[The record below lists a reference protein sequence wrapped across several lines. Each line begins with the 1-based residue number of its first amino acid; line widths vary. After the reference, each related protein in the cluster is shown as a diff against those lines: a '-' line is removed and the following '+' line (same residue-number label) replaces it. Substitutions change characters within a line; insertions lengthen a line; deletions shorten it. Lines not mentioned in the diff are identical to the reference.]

1 MTFFLTQWFYY
12 LLKFLYG
19 LFSNSYLLT
28 ILVVTI
34 LLRLVQVFPDIL
46 NRKTQVKMAE
56 VQPKLNEIQKK
67 YENNPQKLRE
77 EQSKIMKENGVSTL
91 SGCLP
96 MLITLPLFFC
106 FLAAFRSWG
115 NEETITL
122 MYETA
127 VTETYEVGTA
137 ERAAAEEQAQATFGG
152 FKFLWVKNIWQPDN
166 FINANILI
174 FNMDGEV
181 ITKPVNLT
189 MLNSVSLAN
198 LPLLKNGYTNSR
210 GEHVSGEQI
219 WQTLCDAGLA
229 SGAYGDPGKNSG
241 CSSCSRDTSGMC
253 LLPAEVSVE
262 TVQKMLGD
270 EALTDTENEDG
281 SVTKTTDKTGSDI
294 YNAIMQRY
302 KQPVNG
308 KTPANGLMIL
318 PFLAAGMQLL
328 SSIIMMKRNKKDGA
342 QQNEQAKSMNYMM
355 YLMPIMSI
363 LICMSANAAFAFY
376 WAVSGAVQLISS
388 LIINA
393 VFDAKKKKKDE
404 AKAAA

>member
-12 LLKFLYG
+12 LLKFLFG
-19 LFSNSYLLT
+19 IFNDSYLLT

-34 LLRLVQVFPDIL
+34 LLRLVQVFPDIM
-46 NRKTQVKMAE
+46 NRKSQVKMAAI
-56 VQPKLNEIQKK
+56 QPKLNEIQKK

-77 EQSKIMKENGVSTL
+77 EQSKVMKENGVSTL

-127 VTETYEVGTA
+127 VAETYEIGTE
-137 ERAAAEEQAQATFGG
+137 ERSSAEELAQETFDG
-152 FKFLWVKNIWQPDN
+152 FRFLWVKNIWQPDN
-166 FINANILI
+166 FINASILI
-174 FNMDGEV
+174 LNMDGEV
-181 ITKPVNLT
+181 ITRPSNLT

-210 GEHVSGEQI
+210 GEYVSGEQI

-229 SGAYGDPGKNSG
+229 SGAYGDAGKGSS

-253 LLPAEVSVE
+253 LLPATVSTE

-270 EALTDTENEDG
+270 DAVTETANDDG
-281 SVTKTTDKTGSDI
+281 TVTPTTDKTGTDI

-328 SSIIMMKRNKKDGA
+328 SSVLIMKRNKKDGA

-355 YLMPIMSI
+355 YLMPVMSI

-393 VFDAKKKKKDE
+393 VFDAKKKKDE

>member
-19 LFSNSYLLT
+19 LFSDSYLLT

-46 NRKTQVKMAE
+46 NRKSQIKMAA
-56 VQPKLNEIQKK
+56 VRPKLDEIQKK

-77 EQSKIMKENGVSTL
+77 EQSKVMKENGVSTL

-115 NEETITL
+115 NEESITL

-127 VTETYEVGTA
+127 VAESCEVGTE
-137 ERAAAEEQAQATFGG
+137 ERAAAEAMAQETFDG

-166 FINANILI
+166 FINANFLI

-181 ITKPVNLT
+181 ITKPANLS

-198 LPLLKNGYTNSR
+198 LPLLQKGYTNSK

-229 SGAYGDPGKNSG
+229 SGTYGDYGKSNS
-241 CSSCSRDTSGMC
+241 CSSCSRDYSGMT
-253 LLPAEVSVE
+253 LLPATVSTE
-262 TVQKMLGD
+262 TVRKMLGD
-270 EALTDTENEDG
+270 DAITQTTNDDGTVTDT
-281 SVTKTTDKTGSDI
+281 TTKTGSDI
-294 YNAIMQRY
+294 YTAIMERY
-302 KQPVNG
+302 KKPVNG
-308 KTPANGLMIL
+308 KTPANGLLIL

-342 QQNEQAKSMNYMM
+342 QQNEQAKSMNYLM
-355 YLMPIMSI
+355 YLMPVMSI
-363 LICMSANAAFAFY
+363 LICMSSNAAFAFY

-393 VFDAKKKKKDE
+393 VFDAKQKKE
-404 AKAAA
+404 SAKTAA